1 MYLSVPDLDCL
12 VFPNS
17 RYSNHACR
25 LRAAFLGGI
34 NVSKIIRVVLASL
47 LALVLSFGAGY
58 FAGRFGDTGKS
69 ASYIV
74 DTSGVDR
81 ITGLARS
88 GLIEERRELE
98 SRTASVTERERRLAE
113 ARSLDQR
120 ERERI
125 VTDRE
130 SVAEIE
136 KRCRDTIRIIEA
148 RARDGE
154 VEK

>member
-1 MYLSVPDLDCL
+1 MMNRGRNVQKTVRIVL
-12 VFPNS
+12 V
-17 RYSNHACR
+17 
-25 LRAAFLGGI
+25 
-34 NVSKIIRVVLASL
+34 SL

-58 FAGRFGDTGKS
+58 GVGRFGNTGKS
-69 ASYIV
+69 ASNTV
-74 DTSGVDR
+74 DTSSVDR
-81 ITGLARS
+81 IIRLARS

-98 SRTASVTERERRLAE
+98 SRTAIVAERERRLAE

-136 KRCRDTIRIIEA
+136 KRCRDTIRIIET
-148 RARDGE
+148 RARVGSL
-154 VEK
+154 EK